1 MPYEISNEGSLICK
15 QLKRAKADLQ
25 KAIADKDDGLIAYFG
40 EEVESW
46 TESLNQLPAIN
57 WLGLCQD

>member
-25 KAIADKDDGLIAYFG
+25 KAITDKNQDLIAYFA
-40 EEVESW
+40 EEVDSW
-46 TESLNQLPAIN
+46 TASLKQLPAIN

>member
-15 QLKRAKADLQ
+15 QLKRAKANLQ
-25 KAIADKDDGLIAYFG
+25 KAMTAKDEGLIAYFG
-40 EEVESW
+40 EEVDSW
-46 TESLNQLPAIN
+46 TESLKQLPAIN